1 MGSRRNSPANGLRK
15 PGWDARSS
23 IDERRDEILRSLAAT
38 LRERRPSSLKMQDIA
53 DRLGLVKGNL
63 YYYFKSKQDLLYHCH
78 VKCMQASLA
87 ALQEAENANDSA
99 TKRLRGLLIRHIGA
113 ITEDPYGGVML
124 ADVDSL
130 APAQR
135 RRYVTMRD
143 QFERGVRRLIEAG
156 MRSGEFRACDARLA
170 GFAILGAINWIPKWY
185 RPEGELSA
193 GRIAEDFADQ
203 FLRSLKP

>member
-1 MGSRRNSPANGLRK
+1 MSQKPA
-15 PGWDARSS
+15 WDARRSV
-23 IDERRDEILRSLAAT
+23 DERRDEILRSLAAV
-38 LRERRPSSLKMQDIA
+38 LRERRLSSLKMQDIA

-63 YYYFKSKQDLLYHCH
+63 YYYFKSKQDILYHCH
-78 VKCMQASLA
+78 VKCMQASLE
-87 ALQEAENANDSA
+87 ALEDAERASGSA
-99 TKRLRGLLIRHIGA
+99 GTRLRELLKRHIHA
-113 ITEDPYGGVML
+113 IAEDPYGGVLL
-124 ADVDSL
+124 ADLDSL
-130 APAQR
+130 TAAQR

-156 MRSGEFRACDARLA
+156 MRSGEFRAADARLA

-193 GRIAEDFADQ
+193 AEIADGFADQ

>member
-1 MGSRRNSPANGLRK
+1 LRK
-15 PGWDARSS
+15 PGWDARNSV
-23 IDERRDEILRSLAAT
+23 DERRDEILRSLAAI
-38 LRERRPSSLKMQDIA
+38 LRERRLSSLKMQDIA

-63 YYYFKSKQDLLYHCH
+63 YYYFRSKQDILYHCH

-87 ALQEAENANDSA
+87 ALQDAERARGSA
-99 TKRLRGLLIRHIGA
+99 GKRLRELLVRHIHA
-113 ITEDPYGGVML
+113 IAEDPYGGVLL
-124 ADVDSL
+124 ADLDSL
-130 APAQR
+130 TPGQR

-156 MRSGEFRACDARLA
+156 MRTGEFRGGDARLA

-193 GRIAEDFADQ
+193 AQIADGFADQ
-203 FLRSLKP
+203 FLRALKP